1 MRHSKKRARERVTHA
16 AISVLG
22 TICASVCVVSPAA
35 AQLTIRSYT
44 IDSGG
49 GTRSTGGTYAL
60 GGTIGQPDAGVLT
73 GATFSLGGGFWQG
86 GDAAVGVPNPD
97 GSGGVGAGS
106 PSLPIAYRLHP
117 ASPNP
122 VRDQTRVAFDL
133 PHARAVSVRVYDVS
147 GRLARTLVDEPL
159 AAGWHHRDWDGT
171 NDTGARVAAGMY
183 FVLFDAGTARAKQKV
198 VLLR

>member
-1 MRHSKKRARERVTHA
+1 MRQSNKRDRARVTRV
-16 AISVLG
+16 AIGVLG
-22 TICASVCVVSPAA
+22 TICASVCAVSPAA
-35 AQLTIRSYT
+35 AQFTMRSFT

-49 GTRSTGGTYAL
+49 GTQSTGGTFTL
-60 GGTIGQPDAGVLT
+60 GGTIGQPDAGLLT
-73 GATFSLGGGFWQG
+73 GATFTLGGGFWHG
-86 GDAAVGVPNPD
+86 GNAAVGVPNAD
-97 GSGGVGAGS
+97 GSDDTGPGS
-106 PSLPIAYRLHP
+106 LALPIAYRLHP

-122 VRDQTRVAFDL
+122 VVDNTRVAFDL
-133 PHARAVSVRVYDVS
+133 PHARSVRVRVYDVS

-183 FVLFDAGTARAKQKV
+183 FVLFDAGTARAKQKL